1 MKILSSYSGDEPF
14 AIFLK
19 LYFSQNKKYGSRDR
33 KQIAH
38 LCYCYFRTAPHYQEE
53 SVLSCS
59 GIEEEILRG
68 LFLCSA
74 ERNEIL
80 QMLKPEWNEK
90 VNFSVEEKLKLL
102 SGENSFNGIFPW
114 KNELSNGMDHEKF
127 CRSFLVQPDL
137 FLRLR
142 PGKKE
147 IVCRKLDAAGISY
160 RTITDTCL
168 ALNNSEKIDAVV
180 ELDREAVIQD
190 YNSQQT
196 GDYFQ
201 LVRNPG
207 TTPLEAWDC
216 CAGSGGKSI
225 MLSDLIPGVHLA
237 VSDKRENILFNLRK
251 RFERA
256 GIKKYKSFVADLIKN
271 GNFRKGN
278 FDLILADVPCTGSGA
293 WSRTPEQLHFFDEKK
308 IDEYASLQKKIV
320 SNVIPHLKHESFFI
334 YITCSV
340 FRKENE
346 EAAEFIKEH
355 FNLKLIKMELLNGY
369 EMKADSMFIAVF
381 RKSLEVE

>member
-1 MKILSSYSGDEPF
+1 
-14 AIFLK
+14 
-19 LYFSQNKKYGSRDR
+19 
-33 KQIAH
+33 
-38 LCYCYFRTAPHYQEE
+38 
-53 SVLSCS
+53 
-59 GIEEEILRG
+59 
-68 LFLCSA
+68 
-74 ERNEIL
+74 
-80 QMLKPEWNEK
+80 
-90 VNFSVEEKLKLL
+90 
-102 SGENSFNGIFPW
+102 
-114 KNELSNGMDHEKF
+114 
-127 CRSFLVQPDL
+127 
-137 FLRLR
+137 
-142 PGKKE
+142 
-147 IVCRKLDAAGISY
+147 
-160 RTITDTCL
+160 
-168 ALNNSEKIDAVV
+168 
-180 ELDREAVIQD
+180 
-190 YNSQQT
+190 
-196 GDYFQ
+196 
-201 LVRNPG
+201 
-207 TTPLEAWDC
+207 
-216 CAGSGGKSI
+216 